1 MASLKHIAQQSTSSH
16 SLALLQYMVSQPET
30 TVRNFATWYDTR
42 DWVHLWRTY
51 NNAHTLA
58 QDDLLQKAE
67 QVLLSSVNNAVL
79 KGALFTD
86 LVAAVQHS
94 RQTLSDALTCSRED
108 RQAHMLRVQDS
119 FQQGLAAV
127 SEAVVLL
134 PLMRLTAPSQSLED
148 SARQSVGV
156 DGDDD
161 T

>member
-1 MASLKHIAQQSTSSH
+1 
-16 SLALLQYMVSQPET
+16 MVNHPET

-51 NNAHTLA
+51 NNAHALA
-58 QDDLLQKAE
+58 QEDHLQRAE
-67 QVLLSSVNNAVL
+67 QVLLSSVSSEVPT
-79 KGALFTD
+79 GALFTD

-94 RQTLSDALTCSRED
+94 RQTLSDALTCPIED

-119 FQQGLAAV
+119 FQQGLTGVA
-127 SEAVVLL
+127 EAVVLL
-134 PLMRLTAPSQSLED
+134 PLMRLTAHSQSLDD